1 MSERG
6 ERGHRVQMWQD
17 GGETHLVDEAV
28 LLSGLHG
35 AGPVLPERA
44 HGAEDVHLGLA
55 LEEALQANIS
65 GQQHSSPANARRA
78 VHHHWPLAVSHL
90 DLPERERES
99 VCVCVCACCVL
110 HSLSPSPHAA

>member
-1 MSERG
+1 MG
-6 ERGHRVQMWQD
+6 W
-17 GGETHLVDEAV
+17 ETHLVDEAV

-78 VHHHWPLAVSHL
+78 VHHHRPLAVSHL
-90 DLPERERES
+90 DLPEEREREREREC

-110 HSLSPSPHAA
+110 HSLSPSPHAP